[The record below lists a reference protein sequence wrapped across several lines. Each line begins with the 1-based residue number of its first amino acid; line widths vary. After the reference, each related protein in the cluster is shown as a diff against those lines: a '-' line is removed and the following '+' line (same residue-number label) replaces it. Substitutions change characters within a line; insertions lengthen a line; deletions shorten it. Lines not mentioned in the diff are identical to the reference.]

1 MRIPIGLADDPQ
13 NQRQFPVYLDFI
25 KDGHLLI
32 CGSAGSGKTT
42 LVQTILYFGAL
53 HYTAKQLNFYI
64 ADFSSRTMTAFAGLP
79 HTGCICMEG
88 DDEKIQIMMNFAEE
102 ELERRKKSFSQK
114 GMGSYRDY
122 RESYDDVPAIFLVID
137 NYPAFSDSYEQY
149 ESTLIQLSRE
159 GASYGIYLILT
170 CNNSGDI
177 RSRILQNITKG
188 IGLQLADRFEYD
200 SVIGMR
206 SEILPDDRTTGRGL
220 IKEGVP
226 LEFQAALPVKAAQGE
241 SMMLAIRERLKPLME
256 KAASGARKLGTD
268 LAMID
273 AWDFL
278 KKQEIQKL
286 PESDF
291 VMGAEEENPKICDLD
306 HVLCFTVCGS
316 GKTGK
321 TNFLKYTALQM
332 KKKGALVYVFDSCL
346 KEMEGFSRENDLDG
360 YMTDKEE
367 LYHFMENELLSQLG
381 ERNELVYKARQ
392 AGASVKEALKD
403 YKRMILLINN
413 ASEFMEAVYSE
424 DFDVSEVF
432 ETIFEKGMEHK
443 LHFFMALSPREYE
456 ELAGYKALRQFCGWK
471 QGIHLGGAFD
481 EQGIFEYE
489 MAPSERSRSYPPGAA
504 FTGQEGR
511 AVLFMTPFVKEGEYE
526 QDSFGD

>member
-1 MRIPIGLADDPQ
+1 MKSRIKLPVGLADDPQ

-25 KDGHLLI
+25 RDGHLLI
-32 CGSAGSGKTT
+32 CGSAGSGKTS
-42 LVQTILYFGAL
+42 LVQTILYGAAL
-53 HYTAKQLNFYI
+53 HYTAKQVNFYI

-88 DDEKIQIMMNFAEE
+88 DDEKIQMMMSFAEE
-102 ELERRKKSFSQK
+102 ELDRRKKSFSQK

-122 RESYDDVPAIFLVID
+122 RESYSDVPAIFLVID

-159 GASYGIYLILT
+159 GASYGIYLIIT

-226 LEFQAALPVKAAQGE
+226 LEFQAALPVKASQGE
-241 SMMLAIRERLKPLME
+241 SMMLAIREKLKPLTE
-256 KAASGARKLGTD
+256 NGISGARKLGTD
-268 LAMID
+268 LTMTD
-273 AWDFL
+273 SGKFL
-278 KKQEIQKL
+278 EKINFRDL
-286 PESDF
+286 PDNTF
-291 VMGAEEENPKICDLD
+291 VMGEQEGMFQTCDLD
-306 HVLCFTVCGS
+306 QTLCFTVCGS

-332 KKKGALVYVFDSCL
+332 KKKGAEVYVFDGCL
-346 KEMEGFSRENDLDG
+346 KELEEFSRKNELDG

-367 LYHFMENELLSQLG
+367 LYHFMENVLLLQLG
-381 ERNELVYKARQ
+381 ERNELVYDARQ
-392 AGASVKEALKD
+392 TGALVQTALKD
-403 YKRMILLINN
+403 YRRIVLLINS

-424 DFDVSEVF
+424 DFDVSEVL
-432 ETIFEKGMEHK
+432 ETVFEKGMEHK

-456 ELAGYKALRQFCGWK
+456 ELAGYRALRQFGSWK

-481 EQGIFEYE
+481 EQGIFDYE
-489 MAPSERSRSYPPGAA
+489 VTPSERSRTYPAGAA
-504 FTGQEGR
+504 FTEQEGK
-511 AVLFMTPFVKEGEYE
+511 AVLFMTPFVKEGKYE
-526 QDSFGD
+526 